1 VQKQLLGRGTVGPR
15 VVLGPDVS
23 PLWQFFLMP
32 PSQNSILIYNDG
44 TVVERQTFENSDI
57 QDVSVHT
64 FILGGADFRTTEGS
78 FEYDSLT
85 AAGYTW
91 RDIPEW
97 DTYGGDYDSTYSDGR

>member
-1 VQKQLLGRGTVGPR
+1 MQKQLLGRGTVGPR

-44 TVVERQTFENSDI
+44 TVVERQTFQNSDI
-57 QDVSVHT
+57 EDPLVHT
-64 FILGGADFRTTEGS
+64 FILGGTDYRTADGS
-78 FEYDSLT
+78 FAYNALT

-91 RDIPEW
+91 RTIPDR
-97 DTYGGDYDSTYSDGR
+97 DTYTDDYTDTYP